1 MFSEFIEFKTGAL
14 YIFTDCLYLKTSVD
28 VVTKLVSQVHA
39 WAHRWTLG
47 LYISEEGHRKVEG
60 GEVFFTLFYAKHR
73 ALF

>member
-39 WAHRWTLG
+39 GAHRWTLG

-60 GEVFFTLFYAKHR
+60 GEVFSYTFLC
-73 ALF
+73 